1 MIIRCN
7 RARDQPKVQSIHHF
21 NHSISN
27 TNFTN
32 YERINT
38 MKNLKKAFAL
48 LLALVLCLS
57 VPVGVSAATV
67 EDATIDTTRTGS
79 MTIYKYDLTNAEK
92 DGVWDSSYVSTGVY
106 DQAGVVDILSGNRD
120 GDNDNQ
126 SDLGNGQQSYGYAIN
141 GVEFSY
147 LKIADIVQFSEST
160 DDNRTNSHVEVLYG
174 INKVQ
179 GADFLRAL
187 GLENGAKRYANA
199 DKLDS
204 SKYFYQSDV
213 LIDALA
219 AGLEAN
225 STTVKNALEAY
236 MATNGGVKMAPTDSY
251 GKTQATELELGLYL
265 VVETAVPEMVVST
278 TNPFLVSV
286 PMTSI
291 NGSNATDGG
300 ERWIYDIT
308 LFPKNLTGIPSL
320 EKTLREQVADTG
332 KNGGS
337 TTDITDGYAH
347 TGTASSGDVIDYQII
362 STLPSITS
370 EATYLTDYTFID
382 TLSNGLSYNKNDVVL
397 EFFTDEA
404 CTDLVT
410 TWKES
415 DGYFT
420 VSYDQAMNNDYV
432 MTISMTTRGLAEING
447 SKAVYSGASMV
458 NSGFSDCTLRIT
470 YQATMLSN
478 YEVIYGDDGN
488 RNEVVLTWKRSSSN
502 YYDTLVDD
510 AHIYTYG
517 INLYKLFSDG
527 KGDFSNVEF
536 IIHNDTDDYFVK
548 AELNADEGVYYVTDH
563 VENESDATH
572 FVPVLPMVLPM
583 NADSENGQN
592 VFVKG
597 LEDDTYTITEVRTD
611 SGYTLLKEDI
621 EVVISQVESSE
632 LCDIYTSDV
641 VGLIQ
646 NDPRY
651 AEAIIAEA
659 KANGY
664 IKTDGGLADILNN
677 MPQKQLA
684 HYLLT
689 ASATVD
695 GNAVT
700 MLEDNGSVNAHVP
713 LTVVNTRG
721 FDLPE
726 TGDNGTMMFTVIGI
740 LAMAGAAAVIVLVSR
755 KKRTTC

>member
-1 MIIRCN
+1 
-7 RARDQPKVQSIHHF
+7 
-21 NHSISN
+21 
-27 TNFTN
+27 
-32 YERINT
+32 

-48 LLALVLCLS
+48 CLALILCLS
-57 VPVGVSAATV
+57 IPIGVSAATV
-67 EDATIDTTRTGS
+67 DDATIDTSRIGS

-106 DQAGVVDILSGNRD
+106 DQAGVVDILGGKRD
-120 GDNDNQ
+120 GDSDNQ
-126 SDLGNGQQSYGYAIN
+126 SDLGNSQQSYGYAIK

-160 DDNRTNSHVEVLYG
+160 NDNRTDNHVEVLYG

-219 AGLEAN
+219 ASLEAN
-225 STTVKNALEAY
+225 ATTVKNALERY
-236 MATNGGVKMAPTDSY
+236 MAANGSTEMNPTDSY
-251 GKTQATELELGLYL
+251 GKTQATGLALGLYL

-286 PMTSI
+286 PMTSVDG
-291 NGSNATDGG
+291 NNAVDGG

-320 EKTLREQVADTG
+320 EKTLREQAVDTG
-332 KNGGS
+332 KNNGS
-337 TTDITDGYAH
+337 TSNINDGYAH
-347 TGTASSGDVIDYQII
+347 TGTASAGDVIDYQII

-370 EATYLTDYTFID
+370 EATYLTNYTFVD
-382 TLSNGLSYNKNDVVL
+382 TMSAGISYNKKDVVL
-397 EFFTDEA
+397 EFFTDAA

-410 TWKES
+410 TWKEA
-415 DGYFT
+415 DGCFS
-420 VSYDQAMNNDYV
+420 VSYTPVAGGGSA
-432 MTISMTTRGLAEING
+432 MTISMTARGLAEINS
-447 SKAVYSGASMV
+447 SKAVYPGASMV

-470 YQATMLSN
+470 YKATMDSDN
-478 YEVIYGDDGN
+478 SVTYGDDGN
-488 RNEVVLTWKRSSSN
+488 PNDVVLTWKRSNSS

-510 AHIYTYG
+510 AHVYTYG
-517 INLYKLFSDG
+517 IDLTKLFSDG
-527 KGDFSNVEF
+527 KGNFANVEF
-536 IIHNDTDDYFVK
+536 IIHNDTDNYFVK
-548 AELNADEGVYYVTDH
+548 AELNTAEGIYYVVDH
-563 VENESDATH
+563 VEAEADATH
-572 FVPVLPMVLPM
+572 FIPLES
-583 NADSENGQN
+583 NAKPGK
-592 VFVKG
+592 VIVKG

-611 SGYTLLKEDI
+611 NGYTLLKEDI
-621 EVVISQVESSE
+621 EVIISQVESFV

-664 IKTDGGLADILNN
+664 IHTDGGLADVLNN

-684 HYLLT
+684 HFLLT

-700 MLEDNGSVNAHVP
+700 MLEDNGSVNAHAP
-713 LTVVNTRG
+713 LSVVNTRG

-726 TGDNGTMMFTVIGI
+726 TGDNGTMMFTVLGI
-740 LAMAGAAAVIVLVSR
+740 LATASAAAVIVLVSR
-755 KKRTTC
+755 KKRPNC